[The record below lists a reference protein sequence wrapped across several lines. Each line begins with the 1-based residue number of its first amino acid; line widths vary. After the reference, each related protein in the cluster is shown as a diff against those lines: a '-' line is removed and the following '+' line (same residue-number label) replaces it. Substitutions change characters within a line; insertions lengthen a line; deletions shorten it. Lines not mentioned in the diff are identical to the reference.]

1 MGILDILTGGG
12 LGAIAG
18 LAGGIVTKILEIKAQ
33 DKEYAQRALDHD
45 FELKLRDKDR
55 EMAAQEAST
64 QLSLHKTDADAQVA
78 VADLAAL
85 AASQASDKAAYG
97 DSALGRV
104 VDFLRGVTRPL
115 VTYVA
120 MAYAVYVGVRDPDF
134 RGQCLFIAS
143 MAITWWF
150 GTRPG
155 GVADYLRKAKGARS

>member
-18 LAGGIVTKILEIKAQ
+18 VAGSIVGKILELKAQ
-33 DKEYAQRALDHD
+33 DKELAQRQLDHA
-45 FELKLRDKDR
+45 FELQLRDKDR
-55 EMAAQEAST
+55 EMAAQESAT

-85 AASQASDKAAYG
+85 AASQGADKAAYG
-97 DSALGRV
+97 DSPLGRA

-120 MAYAVYVGVRDPDF
+120 TGYVVYVGVQDPGF

-150 GTRPG
+150 
-155 GVADYLRKAKGARS
+155 